1 MCANLPSVARWAQ
14 LSAAEAASLESPER
28 PIVLLGKQA
37 DFDSV
42 LPGVAP
48 GLDEVGMMLPYT
60 PAVSVVS

>member
-1 MCANLPSVARWAQ
+1 
-14 LSAAEAASLESPER
+14 
-28 PIVLLGKQA
+28 VLLGKQA